1 MTEIESPPD
10 DEIEKAISEGLRAL
24 NEALNPRFSAPE
36 PSKPSEPFSDPGPK
50 APDDPVL
57 T

>member
-1 MTEIESPPD
+1 MIEVESPPD
-10 DEIEKAISEGLRAL
+10 DEVEKAISEGLLAI
-24 NEALNPRFSAPE
+24 NEALNPRSSAPE

-50 APDDPVL
+50 APDDPAL